1 MSGTGKVKRRN
12 KTVFGP
18 SAVTFQDTL
27 VLVKRLVSSSSAVT
41 GSLEAFVTAAVST
54 KKKKKKTH

>member
-1 MSGTGKVKRRN
+1 MKRRM
-12 KTVFGP
+12 KIVFGASP
-18 SAVTFQDTL
+18 VIFQEVGLFL
-27 VLVKRLVSSSSAVT
+27 VNSVVSSSSAVT